1 MRLEPVVKRTGVFP
15 PCSFADFSQGAAAC
29 GPPSV
34 VHLQQPANMCEMRV
48 HAKRHTD
55 HLGHP
60 RRGPHLAAEALSL
73 GATAP
78 PVGQT
83 GQRLRS
89 QPAGLRRACGQEVQR
104 RRWTVDRAGDK
115 TGTRIFVLQSPNL
128 IYTAPQREDS
138 CGFQPEDG
146 LPEGH
151 PSWVRHTT
159 SRFSCPLTAP

>member
-1 MRLEPVVKRTGVFP
+1 MCLEQVVKSTGVFP
-15 PCSFADFSQGAAAC
+15 PGSFEDFYQGAAAF
-29 GPPSV
+29 GQPSL
-34 VHLQQPANMCEMRV
+34 VHLQRAAIMREMIG

-73 GATAP
+73 GATAQ

-89 QPAGLRRACGQEVQR
+89 RLAGLRRACWQEVQR

-115 TGTRIFVLQSPNL
+115 TGKE
-128 IYTAPQREDS
+128 QR
-138 CGFQPEDG
+138 
-146 LPEGH
+146 
-151 PSWVRHTT
+151 
-159 SRFSCPLTAP
+159 